1 MTGNLLLNLLKS
13 KIHSTDKRH
22 FEVEAEIPGLDGFVV
37 LSYTEQAFCNLLHM
51 GISVMRRILFKV

>member
-1 MTGNLLLNLLKS
+1 MAGNLLSNLLKC

-22 FEVEAEIPGLDGFVV
+22 FEVEAEISWFGWI
-37 LSYTEQAFCNLLHM
+37 CNLLHM

>member
-37 LSYTEQAFCNLLHM
+37 LSYTEQAFATCFTWELA
-51 GISVMRRILFKV
+51 